1 MEQEPIPMK
10 KRLFALTILLALSL
24 ALTGVVLA
32 QEESDDTYVHPD
44 GLFSV
49 PIPTS
54 WTAEQFDDYAVLA
67 SPEDGIVLYML
78 VIATDDGEA
87 AVVEGWELVRPGF
100 DPGDSTVQAFDGAMV
115 APLDQ
120 VVVVNYPPAED
131 KIYQGVAQIYDSISY
146 VILVDANL
154 VQLQQRA
161 AQLNI
166 VNTGFSIAA
175 LDDDDLSEA
184 EPLPLTEEMIAELEA
199 HIAEVMELMEL
210 PGLAIAVVQGDE
222 VVYSNG
228 FGVRELGGDDPVTA
242 ETLMM
247 IGSTTKTMTTMA
259 MGTLVDEGLMAW
271 DTPVIELLPT
281 FAVADPDITQ
291 SLTVENLVCACSGVP
306 RRDFELIFNGD
317 ELTAEDI
324 VESLATFEFF
334 TDFGEAFQYSNQ
346 MVAMGGYAAAL
357 ADGAE
362 FGDLYNGYLAL
373 MQARI
378 FDPIGMSSTTFSFAE
393 AAAYSDLALPHG
405 VNLDLEYYP
414 LSLDAEAFLS
424 PIAPAGAAWSNVED
438 MAGYLITAMNMG
450 VTQDGTR
457 VISEENLL
465 KTWEP
470 QVSYAAEGSY
480 GLGWMIDKYRGL
492 DLLHHGG
499 NTLGFTSDMTILPG
513 ADLGLTILINAQG
526 ANAGANSIGTRLIEL
541 LYDLEPLS
549 AAALQGQV
557 EATHAQLA
565 EIVFSEEIDIE
576 AVTPFLGDY
585 HNDALGGITLLL
597 EDGALWIDAG
607 EFVTEVRAELNDDG
621 ESENYISYDMPL
633 AGTAVHLREV
643 DGERRIVV
651 GSGVVEYTFT
661 AVE

>member
-1 MEQEPIPMK
+1 MK
-10 KRLFALTILLALSL
+10 KRLFVLTILLALSL
-24 ALTGVVLA
+24 ALTGVILA
-32 QEESDDTYVHPD
+32 QEEGDDTYVHPD

-67 SPEDGIVLYML
+67 SPEDGIMLYLL
-78 VIATDDGEA
+78 VIETDDGEA

-100 DPGDSTVQAFDGAMV
+100 DPGDSTVQAFEGAMV

-175 LDDDDLSEA
+175 LEDDDLSEA

-199 HIAEVMELMEL
+199 HIAEVMELLEL
-210 PGLAIAVVQGDE
+210 PGLSIAVVQGDE
-222 VVYSNG
+222 VVYSGG

-242 ETLMM
+242 QTLMM

-259 MGTLVDEGLMAW
+259 MGALVDEGLMGW

-291 SLTVENLVCACSGVP
+291 TLTVENLVCACSGVP

-357 ADGAE
+357 ADGAQ

-378 FDPIGMSSTTFSFAE
+378 FDPIGMSSTTFSFEE
-393 AAAYSDLALPHG
+393 AAAYPDLALPHG
-405 VNLDLEYYP
+405 VNLDLAYYP

-424 PIAPAGAAWSNVED
+424 SIAPAGAAWSNVED
-438 MAGYLITAMNMG
+438 MARYVITAMNMG
-450 VTQDGTR
+450 ITPDGMR
-457 VISEENLL
+457 VVSEENLL

-470 QVSYAAEGSY
+470 QVSYAAEGYY
-480 GLGWMIDKYRGL
+480 GLGWMIDKYKGL
-492 DLLHHGG
+492 YLLSHGG
-499 NTLGFTSDMTILPG
+499 NTLGFTSEMAILPEV
-513 ADLGLTILINAQG
+513 DLGLTILINAQG
-526 ANAGANSIGTRLIEL
+526 ANTATQSIATRLIEL
-541 LYDLEPLS
+541 LYDLEPQS

-557 EATHAQLA
+557 EAIHAQLA
-565 EIVFSEEIDIE
+565 EIEFSEEIDIE

-585 HNDALGGITLLL
+585 HNDALGTITLLL
-597 EDGALWIDAG
+597 EDGVLWIDAG
-607 EFVTEVRAELNDDG
+607 EFVTEVRAELNDAG
-621 ESENYISYDMPL
+621 EIENYITYDMPL
-633 AGTAVHLREV
+633 AGIAAHLREV
-643 DGERRIVV
+643 DGERRVVV